1 MKKFSKSIL
10 AGILSLS
17 LLVGCGTSAPANAD
31 AHAGHTEAHEH
42 GTASAEL
49 EKTKFNFGSLTGT
62 ATALAY
68 VAKEEGFFAE
78 EGLDVT
84 MNDFASASQLLSGLE
99 SGNLDA
105 VFIGS
110 VPTITSQAAGHD
122 VTIFGGAMTNGHGYV
137 IKTNLLPEGFKEG
150 DIEVLRGKN
159 IASVKN
165 SIQDYE
171 LLVLLKKY
179 NIEIGEGENQAN
191 VIYFESQ
198 KDAFNALAGE
208 EIDAVSV
215 YPPYA
220 SLAVNSGHTVVYYC
234 TDVEEFKDQPCCRQV
249 ALTDSLEKY
258 PDTYKA
264 FERALIKA
272 YKFTQENTV
281 ETVEDVA
288 VYAPIDKTQIEFE
301 LYGGHVHSVPDPDK
315 TATVH
320 LKNEVV
326 DFGYTDGVD
335 YDINTLYNTD
345 IYKAALDSIIA
356 EYPDDEVYKGLAE
369 RFETANLKYGDCC
382 A

>member
-1 MKKFSKSIL
+1 MKKFSKAVI

-17 LLVGCGTSAPANAD
+17 LLAGCGTSAPANAD

-42 GTASAEL
+42 GTASAEI
-49 EKTKFNFGSLTGT
+49 EKPKFNFGSLNGT
-62 ATALAY
+62 ATVLAY

-84 MNDFASASQLLSGLE
+84 MNEFASASEMLAGLE
-99 SGNLDA
+99 GGNLDA

-110 VPTITSQAAGHD
+110 VPTITAQAAGHD
-122 VTIFGGAMTNGHGYV
+122 VTVFGGAMTNGHGYV
-137 IKTNLLPEGFKEG
+137 IKTNLLPDGFKEG

-159 IASVKN
+159 IATVKN
-165 SIQDYE
+165 SIQNYE
-171 LLVLLKKY
+171 LLFLLDKY

-198 KDAFNALAGE
+198 KDAYNALAGA

-215 YPPYA
+215 FPPYS
-220 SLAVNSGHTVVYYC
+220 SLAVNNGYTPVYFC
-234 TDVEEFKDQPCCRQV
+234 PDVEEFKDQPCCRQV

-258 PDTYKA
+258 PNTYKA

-272 YKFTQENTV
+272 YKFTQENTS

-288 VYAPIDKTQIEFE
+288 AYIPVEKSQIEYE
-301 LYGGHVHSVPDPDK
+301 VYGGHVVSVPDPDK
-315 TATVH
+315 IATEH
-320 LKNEVV
+320 LQHEVV

-356 EYPDDEVYKGLAE
+356 EYPDDEVYRGLAE
-369 RFETANLKYGDCC
+369 RFATSN
-382 A
+382 

>member
-1 MKKFSKSIL
+1 MKKFSKLIIT
-10 AGILSLS
+10 GILSLS
-17 LLVGCGTSAPANAD
+17 LLAGCGQSEAANAD

-42 GTASAEL
+42 AAASVNL
-49 EKTKFNFGSLTGT
+49 EKTTFNFGGLNGIGS
-62 ATALAY
+62 ALPY
-68 VAKEEGFFAE
+68 VAAEEGFFEE
-78 EGLDVT
+78 EGLTVT
-84 MNDFASASQLLSGLE
+84 LNEFASASELLAGLE
-99 SGNLDA
+99 GGNLDA

-110 VPTITSQAAGHD
+110 VPTITGQAAGHD

-137 IKTNLLPEGFKEG
+137 IKTELLPEGFKEG

-159 IASVKN
+159 IATVKN
-165 SIQDYE
+165 SIQNYE

-198 KDAFNALAGE
+198 KDAFNAMAGA

-215 YPPYA
+215 FPPYFSVGA
-220 SLAVNSGHTVVYYC
+220 NNGYTPVYIC
-234 TDVEEFKDQPCCRQV
+234 TDVEEFKNQPCCRQV

-258 PDTYKA
+258 PNTYKA

-272 YKFTQENTV
+272 YKFTQENTE

-288 VYAPIDKTQIEFE
+288 KYTPIEKSQIEFE
-301 LYGGHVHSVPDPDK
+301 LYGGHVVSVPDPDK
-315 TATVH
+315 IATEH
-320 LKNEVV
+320 LHHEVV

-345 IYKAALDSIIA
+345 IYKEALDSIIA
-356 EYPDDEVYKGLAE
+356 EYPDDEIYKGLAE
-369 RFETANLKYGDCC
+369 RFAASN
-382 A
+382 